1 MKNLRGRFERFCF
14 RNRNKGIPNLML
26 YITLGT
32 AIVYIMSMMTKS
44 YTLYYWLMFD
54 RSLIL
59 KGQVWRLFTYPLT
72 MMRDNILMM
81 FIGLMCYYSLGRA
94 MENAWGTCKFN
105 LFYLC
110 GVVMMDIYC
119 MIFGSYANVYY
130 LNLSLFLA
138 YATMYPNAQFLLFF
152 VIPVKAWI
160 LALFNLVMTPTGLF
174 AYPFGPANL
183 FPLIALGNYFLF
195 FGKDVINVIPI
206 SWQMNFRRLFKKKT
220 PRLPGPRSS
229 PSPLPVPTRP
239 QSPRPRLH
247 IPTVAPYAAVRTCPT
262 RSWSSATAPGA
273 RAITATARSISATT
287 AISPNKPKP
296 AAKEMAAGFLFSF
309 PGGCIGCSIHL
320 NLRWYYGTYSQSNY
334 PPWDAP
340 FPSPFFPRKPRQTL
354 LPLYPGGSSAF
365 RNRGPVAGGG
375 GGEYSERHGPKRW
388 GNGHRDRPDSL
399 P

>member
-32 AIVYIMSMMTKS
+32 AIVYVMSMMTKS

-160 LALFNLVMTPTGLF
+160 LALFNLVMTLAGLF
-174 AYPFGPANL
+174 AFPFGPANL

-206 SWQMNFRRLFKKKT
+206 SWQMNFRRLFKKKA
-220 PRLPGPRSS
+220 PKASGPK
-229 PSPLPVPTRP
+229 V
-239 QSPRPRLH
+239 
-247 IPTVAPYAAVRTCPT
+247 V
-262 RSWSSATAPGA
+262 
-273 RAITATARSISATT
+273 
-287 AISPNKPKP
+287 
-296 AAKEMAAGFLFSF
+296 
-309 PGGCIGCSIHL
+309 
-320 NLRWYYGTYSQSNY
+320 
-334 PPWDAP
+334 P
-340 FPSPFFPRKPRQTL
+340 FPSA
-354 LPLYPGGSSAF
+354 GSYQATVATPKAPYTHRCAVCGRTDLSDPELEF
-365 RNRGPVAGGG
+365 RYCSRCKGYHCYCQEHISNHSHIT
-375 GGEYSERHGPKRW
+375 E
-388 GNGHRDRPDSL
+388 
-399 P
+399 